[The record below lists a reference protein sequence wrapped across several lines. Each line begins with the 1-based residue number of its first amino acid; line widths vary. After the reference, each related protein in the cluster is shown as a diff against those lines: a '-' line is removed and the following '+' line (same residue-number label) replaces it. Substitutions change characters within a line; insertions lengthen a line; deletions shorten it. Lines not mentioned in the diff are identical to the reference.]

1 MYLRPRTHGCFKCQ
15 KMDGYFYPPFKK
27 KEKKKVVNT
36 KTQSHPKMIPTNYA
50 MPVGINNGSAVEE
63 RPEDV
68 LLVVV
73 Q

>member
-1 MYLRPRTHGCFKCQ
+1 
-15 KMDGYFYPPFKK
+15 MDIFILLSKK
-27 KEKKKVVNT
+27 KKGVNT

>member
-1 MYLRPRTHGCFKCQ
+1 
-15 KMDGYFYPPFKK
+15 MDVLSVRRWMDIFVLSKK
-27 KEKKKVVNT
+27 KKGVNT
-36 KTQSHPKMIPTNYA
+36 KTQNQLKTIPTNYA
-50 MPVGINNGSAVEE
+50 MLVGINNGSAVEE

>member
-1 MYLRPRTHGCFKCQ
+1 MSD
-15 KMDGYFYPPFKK
+15 DGWIFLSSFQKK
-27 KEKKKVVNT
+27 KKGINT
-36 KTQSHPKMIPTNYA
+36 KTQNQLKTIPTNYA
-50 MPVGINNGSAVEE
+50 MLVGINDGSAVEE